1 MPSDPYSNDF
11 FDPYDGLDS
20 PEDMQEMVLN
30 AKHKLN
36 AAVQEYCDLL
46 GQQYVMNWVLAVDIA
61 TPKSERAGVPVVGII
76 CPTDQQFV
84 ATRGLLAIANEQ
96 VARA

>member
-1 MPSDPYSNDF
+1 MS
-11 FDPYDGLDS
+11 FDPYGPDNEFDPYGINNESDS
-20 PEDMQEMVLN
+20 EETIAD

-36 AAVQEYCDLL
+36 IAIQEYCSLL
-46 GQQYVMNWVLAVDIA
+46 GNQYVMNWVLAVDIA
-61 TPKSERAGVPVVGII
+61 TPQSERAGVPIVGLI

-96 VARA
+96 VAAR

>member
-1 MPSDPYSNDF
+1 MPFDAYGLNNENDESNIAD
-11 FDPYDGLDS
+11 
-20 PEDMQEMVLN
+20 

-36 AAVQEYCDLL
+36 LAIQEYCSLL
-46 GQQYVMNWVLAVDIA
+46 GNQYVMNWVLAVDIA
-61 TPKSERAGVPVVGII
+61 TPQSERAGVPIVGLV

-96 VARA
+96 LAAR